1 MLSRPQQLYRLEEGL
16 SVEQFPDL
24 LGELGAWHV
33 GEPASSVLTCFD
45 SFDWRLYAAG
55 TSLWC
60 ETDATLNRVI
70 WSELDTGAVRLERS
84 GEVPR
89 FARDLPDGALKR
101 QLAPLLEMRA
111 LLPLATLQ
119 RDRQPLVLLDSQEKT
134 VLRVYLDRL
143 VVSSPE
149 DGQTRELPR
158 LLGIEP
164 LKGYP
169 KPAARLAGLLEQ
181 NDLVRETANLFTLT
195 MGALEMEPGG
205 YSSKLDV
212 DLAPDLPAREAL
224 RRILLHLLQ
233 AMETNEDGTLRDLDS
248 EFLHDF
254 RVAVRRTR
262 SALGQVKKVLPK
274 PLSRRMRKEF
284 AWLGQITGP
293 TRDLDVYL
301 LTFPDYR
308 ASLPAA
314 IRADLDPLHEFL
326 QRRQRREQ
334 RLLARRLESKRY
346 RKLVAE
352 WREWL
357 EHPGGDRGDNA
368 ELPIGRLASERIRKT
383 FQRVLREGRAIN
395 DTSPATDLHEL
406 RKTCKKLRYL
416 LEFFQGLYPAGK
428 LRKLIKALK
437 GLQDNLGT
445 FQDLSVQAESLRQFA
460 RQMAAEG
467 VAPPDTLLA
476 MGMLVDRFQ
485 QREAACR
492 DEFADRFSAFS
503 GAGTCRQFAELFAG
517 EEN

>member
-1 MLSRPQQLYRLEEGL
+1 MGPRQQLYRLEEGL
-16 SVEQFPDL
+16 DTDQLIDQL
-24 LGELGAWHV
+24 NTLGTWLV

-45 SFDWRLYAAG
+45 SFDWRLHAAG

-60 ETDATLNRVI
+60 EADATLNRMV
-70 WSELDTGAVRLERS
+70 WFELDTGAVRLEHS

-89 FARDLPDGALKR
+89 FARDLPEGKLKK
-101 QLAPLLEMRA
+101 QLATILEMRA

-119 RDRQPLVLLDSQEKT
+119 RNRQPLVLLDSQEKT

-149 DGQTRELPR
+149 DGQTRELP
-158 LLGIEP
+158 LLLCSEP

-169 KPAARLAGLLEQ
+169 KPADRLTRLLEQ
-181 NDLVRETANLFTLT
+181 HDLARETANLFTLT
-195 MGALEMEPGG
+195 MGALDLHPGS

-212 DLAPDLPAREAL
+212 VDPDLPAREAL

-233 AMETNEDGTLRDLDS
+233 AMETNEDGTRRDLDS

-262 SALGQVKKVLPK
+262 SALSQVKKVLPT
-274 PLSRRMRKEF
+274 PLLQRMRNEF

-308 ASLPAA
+308 ASLPAE

-334 RLLARRLESKRY
+334 RLLARRLNSKRY
-346 RKLVAE
+346 QNLVAE

-357 EHPGGDRGDNA
+357 EHPGENRGDNA

-395 DTSPATDLHEL
+395 DASPVTDLHEL

-460 RQMAAEG
+460 RQMDVEA

-476 MGMLVDRFQ
+476 MGMLVDHLQ
-485 QREAACR
+485 KRESACR

-503 GAGTCRQFAELFAG
+503 GAGTCRLFAELFTS